1 MIFFWHRVFVRFWPP
16 PSPPKRCPRGPKT
29 PPRAPKEAP
38 RGRQERPRRLPESLK
53 RPQPRGPKTSH
64 DLSHLTFS
72 MFPSKSPN
80 FLLCLTYSP
89 NFFIGHLTQELV
101 NRPLQLQRCP
111 AKMPCH
117 RTRTGM
123 PKAGGRAAVSPQ
135 RGRQSAARPG
145 GASSACW
152 TDSQMP
158 NPNAK
163 SPNLKALRCIKIPAN
178 HQMANL

>member
-1 MIFFWHRVFVRFWPP
+1 MKIVLNFDSFRVAILIDFGSQMGTLQLWSGTSFSVLKSLFLLHVVLFASKKLQDVPKRPQD
-16 PSPPKRCPRGPKT
+16 PPKGAQRGSKR
-29 PPRAPKEAP
+29 PPRA
-38 RGRQERPRRLPESLK
+38 PRRLPEGLK
-53 RPQPRGPKTSH
+53 RPQPRGPKTSQ

-101 NRPLQLQRCP
+101 NRPLQLQRCR

-135 RGRQSAARPG
+135 RGRQ
-145 GASSACW
+145 
-152 TDSQMP
+152 
-158 NPNAK
+158 
-163 SPNLKALRCIKIPAN
+163 
-178 HQMANL
+178 

>member
-1 MIFFWHRVFVRFWPP
+1 MSFCSLLR
-16 PSPPKRCPRGPKT
+16 SSKTCPRGPKT

-38 RGRQERPRRLPESLK
+38 RGRQERPRRLPEGLK

-72 MFPSKSPN
+72 MFPSKPPN

-135 RGRQSAARPG
+135 RGRQSAARPV
-145 GASSACW
+145 GAR
-152 TDSQMP
+152 
-158 NPNAK
+158 
-163 SPNLKALRCIKIPAN
+163 LRRVRHLVAV
-178 HQMANL
+178 AEVA